1 MPTEVERQVVHV
13 PPETAHVATVR
24 AFVGAIGRHVG
35 CGDEAIEDLRLA
47 ATEACAQALEEG
59 VAPNG
64 IELRTW
70 VDDGRLVLEIEP
82 CGSFEVAADGA
93 DAVSGRGTRRMLI
106 EGLFPDAAFELR
118 EGRNVLRISAP
129 TSSS

>member
-1 MPTEVERQVVHV
+1 MTTEVERQVVHV
-13 PPETAHVATVR
+13 PPDTAHVATVR

-59 VAPNG
+59 IAPDG

-70 VDDGRLVLEIEP
+70 VHEGHLVLEIEP
-82 CGSFEVAADGA
+82 CGTFDVASDGA
-93 DAVSGRGTRRMLI
+93 DAVAGHGTRRMLI
-106 EGLFPDAAFELR
+106 EGLFPDAAFEVH
-118 EGRNVLRISAP
+118 EGRSLLRISVP
-129 TSSS
+129 TTG